1 MEQAQAQT
9 HGTTRVE
16 ETPIVFENTGSVKGR
31 KEILELLTD
40 VCQEARNCYCRSV
53 DNFNHGDKTKAKS
66 CAEMQRDFRAQAQ
79 ALGWVLGIPAEK
91 VDDLCFWENWEE

>member
-1 MEQAQAQT
+1 MEQT
-9 HGTTRVE
+9 DIESSLTTRVE
-16 ETPIVFENTGSVKGR
+16 EPPIVFENTGSVKTR
-31 KEILELLTD
+31 EEILALLTD
-40 VCQEARNCYCRSV
+40 VCQEARNCYRRSV

-91 VDDLCFWENWEE
+91 VDDLCFWEAWGE